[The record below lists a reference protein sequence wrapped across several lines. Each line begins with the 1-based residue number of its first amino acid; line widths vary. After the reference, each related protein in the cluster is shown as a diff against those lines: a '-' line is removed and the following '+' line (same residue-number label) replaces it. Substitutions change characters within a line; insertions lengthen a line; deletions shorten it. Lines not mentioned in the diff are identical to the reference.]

1 MYPNMKYRTNRFV
14 HFFYEIFLHFLPAY
28 LYDFVL
34 RYKGMKPIMFKIA
47 KRYKVAADTGEF
59 FARHEYNFE
68 VKNVKELLHEI
79 SNADDGEEF
88 MCDVKQLDWDEYLKN
103 YVCGIRKHI
112 LKDDDTTMER
122 ARRTLKRSVFYRGKK
137 LVNKSGKLFLVS
149 IHSQIVHA
157 ENNHTNNI
165 VWRNRIH
172 SLQNILL
179 MQIEIFSYYFSNSYF
194 II

>member
-14 HFFYEIFLHFLPAY
+14 HFLYEIFLHFLPAY

-68 VKNVKELLHEI
+68 VNNVNELLHEI
-79 SNADDGEEF
+79 SNAKDGNEF

-112 LKDDDTTMER
+112 LKDDDSSMER
-122 ARRTLKRSVFYRGKK
+122 ARRTLKRFV
-137 LVNKSGKLFLVS
+137 LF
-149 IHSQIVHA
+149 HCD
-157 ENNHTNNI
+157 
-165 VWRNRIH
+165 
-172 SLQNILL
+172 
-179 MQIEIFSYYFSNSYF
+179 SYF
-194 II
+194 KARKFL

>member
-1 MYPNMKYRTNRFV
+1 MKYRTNRFV

-79 SNADDGEEF
+79 SNAKDGNEF

-112 LKDDDTTMER
+112 LKDDDTSMEH
-122 ARRTLKRSVFYRGKK
+122 ARRTLKRFATHSNSNQTQKYTENVFPP
-137 LVNKSGKLFLVS
+137 LSLS
-149 IHSQIVHA
+149 IHRLYMLKLIIQ
-157 ENNHTNNI
+157 T
-165 VWRNRIH
+165 
-172 SLQNILL
+172 
-179 MQIEIFSYYFSNSYF
+179 IFFGTIGF
-194 II
+194 IIYKILF